1 VPVTADVAF
10 DISAPCQ
17 LSEAVSLRDEA
28 FGALAYHHVTRRL
41 VFLKSRELVALVR
54 ALGDYDSADEAL
66 GAMIESSERAKYTK
80 ALAGLFTSE
89 VISGR

>member
-1 VPVTADVAF
+1 
-10 DISAPCQ
+10 
-17 LSEAVSLRDEA
+17 
-28 FGALAYHHVTRRL
+28 
-41 VFLKSRELVALVR
+41 LVALVR

-66 GAMIESSERAKYTK
+66 GAMIDSSERAKYTK